1 MTRDDLQQWLDRYIE
16 AWRTYDPAA
25 IGDLFSE
32 DAEYRYHPGDEPTR
46 GREAIVGE
54 WVKPAGNASSQDA
67 PDTWAARYEAYAV
80 DGNRAVSHGRTTYWT
95 DATHQTVEHEY
106 FNVFLMEFDADGRC
120 SSFTEYFMKPR
131 KQARP
136 LE

>member
-136 LE
+136 LG